1 MNDRCPLLV
10 LINVECVYLSNN
22 CICKSIDTAPENG
35 DALCYEIGKKLKNR
49 KQEYSDDTHK

>member
-35 DALCYEIGKKLKNR
+35 DALCYEIGEILKNR
-49 KQEYSDDTHK
+49 KKEHNDE